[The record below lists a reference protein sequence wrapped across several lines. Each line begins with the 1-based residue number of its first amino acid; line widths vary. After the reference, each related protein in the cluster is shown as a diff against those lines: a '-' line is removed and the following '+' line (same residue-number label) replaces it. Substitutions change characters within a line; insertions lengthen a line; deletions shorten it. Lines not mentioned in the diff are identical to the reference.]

1 MRLDYHLPVRANVR
15 LFAGI
20 FEFENATGSYEVEGE
35 KYGLNIIGNKLD
47 LEVGYIDDNKTG
59 DGSYA
64 NLSYVMPLG
73 AKSSF
78 SNNSSNYFDYTSVA
92 ERMYE
97 PVKRENKIRVVT
109 TTLNIK
115 ASGF

>member
-1 MRLDYHLPVRANVR
+1 
-15 LFAGI
+15 
-20 FEFENATGSYEVEGE
+20 
-35 KYGLNIIGNKLD
+35 
-47 LEVGYIDDNKTG
+47 
-59 DGSYA
+59 
-64 NLSYVMPLG
+64 MPLG